1 MDRPHWLYLIAF
13 LTLFQLGM
21 LISGCSDYGTTA
33 IENVH
38 LVPMTTE
45 TIVRDQT
52 VLVKG
57 DRIVKIGATGS
68 MTLPGDCT
76 IIDGQG
82 AYLIPGLADMH
93 IHTRDDWQSE
103 AWPVSPLAL
112 FLANG
117 VTTIRDFGPKGKTKT
132 FPLHW
137 REETSR
143 RELDGPW
150 IYTSG
155 EILYASPAEDAAG
168 LVRRNQAQGF
178 DFQKI
183 YSYVS
188 PGDFKAAMTTAKE
201 LKFYTAGHIPFQ
213 LGLAKTLFYGL
224 DEIAHIEELDFEF
237 ISFDRNKHLPAKQWL
252 PYVVNQALHQY
263 DMSGGFNEKKFRARF
278 DQTLSDIIQR
288 IKAADT
294 PVCTTLSVGDTIV
307 QKLFQSSWFST
318 RPESKY
324 MPKAYWQAFKQGREK
339 HQLQF
344 RGVESLALFKY
355 ELEKLLVREL
365 HRAGITLVL
374 STDCGTGRM
383 GIVPGFSIHDELR
396 ILVENGLSPYEA
408 LYTGTVNA
416 AQVVT
421 KMGGRGDFGVV
432 AVGKRADLVL
442 AKDNPLENI
451 SALKNIQGVM
461 AAGKW
466 YDKSKLE
473 KMTSLTRR

>member
-1 MDRPHWLYLIAF
+1 
-13 LTLFQLGM
+13 
-21 LISGCSDYGTTA
+21 
-33 IENVH
+33 
-38 LVPMTTE
+38 MTTE
-45 TIVRDQT
+45 TVVRNQT

-57 DRIVKIGATGS
+57 DRIVEISASDS
-68 MTLPGDCT
+68 MALPGGCT
-76 IIDGQG
+76 IIDGRG
-82 AYLIPGLADMH
+82 AYLVPGLADMH
-93 IHTRDDWQSE
+93 IHTRDDWLSKT
-103 AWPVSPLAL
+103 WPVSPLAL

-137 REETSR
+137 REEISR

-150 IYTSG
+150 IYASG
-155 EILYASPAEDAAG
+155 EILYTSPADDAAG

-188 PGDFKAAMTTAKE
+188 PGDFKAAMTAAKE

-237 ISFDRNKHLPAKQWL
+237 ITFDRNKHLPAKQWL
-252 PYVVNQALHQY
+252 PYVVNQALQQY
-263 DMSGGFNEKKFRARF
+263 DMSGGFNERKFRARF
-278 DQTLSDIIQR
+278 DPTLSDIIQR

-307 QKLFQSSWFST
+307 QKLFQSSWFRT

-324 MPKAYWQAFKQGREK
+324 IPKAYWQAFKQGREK

-355 ELEKLLVREL
+355 ELEKLLLREL

-396 ILVENGLSPYEA
+396 ILVDNGLSPYEA
-408 LYTGTVNA
+408 LATGTSNA
-416 AQVVT
+416 AKVVER
-421 KMGGRGDFGVV
+421 MGKRGDFGII
-432 AVGKRADLVL
+432 AVGKRADLVMVNG
-442 AKDNPLENI
+442 NPLENI
-451 SALKNIQGVM
+451 SAMKNIQGVM
-461 AAGKW
+461 AAGIW
-466 YDKSKLE
+466 YDKAKLDE
-473 KMTSLTRR
+473 MTTLRGK